1 MMTMINMYI
10 IYSRIYHLQEAED
23 GMGDGVGWLG
33 GRCSVVLYFLSTVKF
48 SCVGCINRRGGLPRF
63 FKIGGNSRITRMDC

>member
-1 MMTMINMYI
+1 MITMMNMYI
-10 IYSRIYHLQEAED
+10 IYLWREHLQETEY

-48 SCVGCINRRGGLPRF
+48 SCVVCINRRGGLPRF
-63 FKIGGNSRITRMDC
+63 FKMGGNSRITRMDC